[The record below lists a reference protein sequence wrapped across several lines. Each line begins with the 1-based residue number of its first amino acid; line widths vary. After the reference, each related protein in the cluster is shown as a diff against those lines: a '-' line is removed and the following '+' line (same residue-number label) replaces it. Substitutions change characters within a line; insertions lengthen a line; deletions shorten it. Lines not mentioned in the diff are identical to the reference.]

1 MMIENKFLS
10 IKEMI
15 HLRFQNIKNNSQDFK
30 KYQIR
35 NLSENDI
42 YEAFI
47 ELENK
52 NLNQDFKF
60 SNLQNKFNN
69 LLVPDVECSVSEKFL
84 TKFEKYLF

>member
-10 IKEMI
+10 VKEMI

-60 SNLQNKFNN
+60 LISNKFNN
-69 LLVPDVECSVSEKFL
+69 LLVPSVECSVSKKF
-84 TKFEKYLF
+84 